1 MSHEH
6 EAQGREPEP
15 AAGAVEVPRVLP
27 EVGRPRDAI
36 FDEMTALA
44 ADDRDWRTGRTF
56 GLVFD
61 GGEDVRAVGR
71 DAYVRFMS
79 ENALNP
85 MAFPSLGRMH
95 ADVVAMTAGL
105 LHHPRPSGDVGFM
118 TAGGTESLLMSVK
131 AARER
136 GRARGVSDPKMVIP
150 TSAHAAF
157 DKGGESF
164 GVEVVR
170 IPVRGDFRADLD
182 ATAAAVDHRTVLV
195 AGSAPGYPH
204 GVIDPI
210 PELAAVAAGVDANF
224 HVDACMGGMVLPFM
238 EQLGEPVAPWDFRVP
253 GITSISVDLH
263 KYGYTPKGASVIL
276 YAEEARR
283 LDQVFLFDGWSGG
296 FYASPAML
304 GTRSGGPIAGAWAV
318 LQYVG
323 ASGYRELTRVTL
335 DAARRIAVGTRAVDG
350 LDVVGEPDMTLLAIR
365 GAAGSGLDVFA
376 VEDGLKARGWHL
388 DRQSDP
394 ESIHATVSR
403 GNVAAV
409 DDFLADLSAA
419 ASEAAGH
426 RADNRATTYSS
437 LD

>member
-1 MSHEH
+1 MSP
-6 EAQGREPEP
+6 EAG
-15 AAGAVEVPRVLP
+15 PRALP
-27 EVGRPRDAI
+27 EVGRPTDEI
-36 FDEMTALA
+36 FGEMTVLA
-44 ADDRDWRTGRTF
+44 ADDRQWRTGRTF

-61 GGEDVRAVGR
+61 GGEDIRAVGR

-85 MAFPSLGRMH
+85 IAFPSLGRMH

-131 AARER
+131 AARTR
-136 GRARGVSDPKMVIP
+136 GRARGVTEPKMVIP
-150 TSAHAAF
+150 NSAHAAF

-170 IPVRGDFRADLD
+170 VAVRDDFRADLD
-182 ATAAAVDHRTVLV
+182 ATAAALDDRTVLV
-195 AGSAPGYPH
+195 VGSAPGYPH

-210 PELAAVAAGVDANF
+210 PELAELAATVDANF

-238 EQLGEPVAPWDFRVP
+238 EQIGQPVAPWDFRVP
-253 GITSISVDLH
+253 GITSISADLH

-276 YAEEARR
+276 YGDEARR

-304 GTRSGGPIAGAWAV
+304 GTRSGGPIAAAWAV

-323 ASGYRELTRVTL
+323 AEGYRKLTRETL
-335 DAARRIAVGTRAVDG
+335 DAARRIVAGVRAVDG
-350 LDVVGEPDMTLLAIR
+350 LDVVGEPDMTLLAITGER
-365 GAAGSGLDVFA
+365 GPAGLDAFA
-376 VEDGLKARGWHL
+376 VEDGLRARGWHL
-388 DRQSDP
+388 DRQSGP
-394 ESIHATVSR
+394 ESIHATVSA

-419 ASEAAGH
+419 ATEATGH
-426 RADNRATTYSS
+426 RSGNRATTYSA

>member
-1 MSHEH
+1 VSPEPDAAPDPVAPPAPDARRLP
-6 EAQGREPEP
+6 EQGRP
-15 AAGAVEVPRVLP
+15 V
-27 EVGRPRDAI
+27 DAI
-36 FDEMTALA
+36 FGELSELA

-85 MAFPSLGRMH
+85 IAFPSLGRMH
-95 ADVVAMTAGL
+95 ADVVAMTADL

-136 GRARGVSDPKMVIP
+136 GRARGVTEPKMVIP
-150 TSAHAAF
+150 TSAHAAL

-170 IPVRGDFRADLD
+170 IPVRADFRADLD
-182 ATAAAVDHRTVLV
+182 ATVAALDDRTVLV
-195 AGSAPGYPH
+195 VGSAPGYPH

-210 PELAAVAAGVDANF
+210 PELAALAATVGANF

-238 EQLGEPVAPWDFRVP
+238 EQLGEAVAPWDFRVP
-253 GITSISVDLH
+253 GVTSISADLH

-276 YAEEARR
+276 YGEEARR

-335 DAARRIAVGTRAVDG
+335 DAARRIVGGTRAIDG
-350 LDVVGEPDMTLLAIR
+350 LDVVGAPDMTLLAIT
-365 GAAGSGLDVFA
+365 AEAGSGLDVFA
-376 VEDGLKARGWHL
+376 VEDGVGARGWHL
-388 DRQSDP
+388 DRQSGP

-403 GNVAAV
+403 GNVPVV
-409 DDFLADLSAA
+409 DEFLADLAA
-419 ASEAAGH
+419 AAADAHGT
-426 RADNRATTYSS
+426 RACNRDTSYSS
-437 LD
+437 LE

>member
-1 MSHEH
+1 MS
-6 EAQGREPEP
+6 PEP
-15 AAGAVEVPRVLP
+15 DAVPDPVAPPAPGARRLP
-27 EVGRPRDAI
+27 EEGRPVDAI
-36 FDEMTALA
+36 NGSLSELA

-85 MAFPSLGRMH
+85 IAFPSLGRMH
-95 ADVVAMTAGL
+95 ADVVAMIAGL

-118 TAGGTESLLMSVK
+118 TAGGTESLLMAVK

-136 GRARGVSDPKMVIP
+136 GRARGVTEPMMVIP

-157 DKGGESF
+157 SKGGESF
-164 GVEVVR
+164 GVEVLRV
-170 IPVRGDFRADLD
+170 PVRGDFRADLD
-182 ATAAAVDHRTVLV
+182 ATAAALDDRTVLV
-195 AGSAPGYPH
+195 VGSAPNYPH

-210 PELAAVAAGVDANF
+210 PELAELAATVGANF
-224 HVDACMGGMVLPFM
+224 HVDACMGGMMLPFM
-238 EQLGEPVAPWDFRVP
+238 EQLGEPVPPWDFRVP
-253 GITSISVDLH
+253 GITSISADLH

-323 ASGYRELTRVTL
+323 ASGYRRLTRDTL
-335 DAARRIAVGTRAVDG
+335 DAARRIIAGTRAVDG
-350 LDVVGEPDMTLLAIR
+350 LDVVGEPDMTLLAIT
-365 GAAGSGLDVFA
+365 GAPGSDLDVFA
-376 VEDGLKARGWHL
+376 VEDGLGVRGWHL
-388 DRQSDP
+388 DRQSGP

-403 GNVAAV
+403 GNVPIV
-409 DDFLADLSAA
+409 DEFLADLAA
-419 ASEAAGH
+419 AAADARGT
-426 RADNRATTYSS
+426 RARNRDTSYSA
-437 LD
+437 LE